1 VNKLILLIIVFL
13 SFSTVSAFGVGGT
26 EYGVNYQLMQVD
38 DNTKT
43 EMQVSSSAHALG
55 LYFIYTPYEYSR
67 TVFKH
72 WQSTMGADLVY
83 IKDESPFNQLV
94 AEENGNGVSNK
105 ESKVLGYS
113 AYLETGLS
121 FYISEAKS
129 TKVGL
134 MVGYKYNDIVRTI
147 FKCRDCRMQDLRS
160 FNHSAYLKPFISF
173 TFLHNIDA
181 QVYFTHYLSDSG
193 FKHGVGLQVNF

>member
-1 VNKLILLIIVFL
+1 MNKLILLMIVFL

-147 FKCRDCRMQDLRS
+147 FKCSDCRMQDLRS

>member
-1 VNKLILLIIVFL
+1 MLLMIFFL
-13 SFSTVSAFGVGGT
+13 PSFTLSAFGVGDT
-26 EYGVNYQLMQVD
+26 EYGVNYQLMEVD
-38 DNTKT
+38 DNTKAA
-43 EMQVSSSAHALG
+43 MQVSSKAHALG
-55 LYFIYTPYEYSR
+55 LYFTYTPYKYSR

-72 WQSTMGADLVY
+72 WQSSMGADLVY
-83 IKDESPFNQLV
+83 IKDESPFNQSV
-94 AEENGNGVSNK
+94 VEENGNGVSNK

-134 MVGYKYNDIVRTI
+134 LVGYKYNDIVRTI
-147 FKCRDCRMQDLRS
+147 FKCSDCRTQELAS